1 MTKKRIKSILG
12 LILLFGLLAGIIAY
26 PSPVNKGISFLN
38 EKTGLDL
45 PSFWNISFKLGLD
58 LQGGTHLVYEAD
70 TSGISSEEKSSIM
83 QGLRDIIE
91 RRVNLFGVQEP
102 VVQVQESGEHTRLIV
117 ELAGIKDPS
126 EAIRMIG
133 ETPFLEFR
141 EEREEEDR
149 EKILDA
155 MERFEQK
162 EDKDLLQFEDWA
174 LLFEDPYFQP
184 TLLTGKYLKKAD
196 LDFDQVTYR
205 PIVGLQFNDE
215 GKDLFKEITS
225 NNIGKQVAIY
235 IDNVL
240 LSAPVVQET
249 ISEGRAQITGDFTI
263 EWARELVRGLNAG
276 ALPVPITLISQQSV
290 GPTLGAISLNQSLY
304 AAVYGFLAIIV
315 FMIIFY
321 RFSGLLAS
329 FALLIYIAVF
339 LSIVKIIPI
348 TLTLAGIGGLILSIG
363 MAVDAN
369 ILIFSRTK
377 EELKGGENLDN
388 ALEQGFKRSWPSVRD
403 GNITTFIVAMIL
415 FFFGTSF
422 IKGFA
427 LTLSVGILLSMVSAF
442 FVTKNLML
450 FFSFTSLKK
459 WKRIWL

>member
-162 EDKDLLQFEDWA
+162 EDKDLLQFED
-174 LLFEDPYFQP
+174 
-184 TLLTGKYLKKAD
+184 
-196 LDFDQVTYR
+196 
-205 PIVGLQFNDE
+205 
-215 GKDLFKEITS
+215 
-225 NNIGKQVAIY
+225 
-235 IDNVL
+235 
-240 LSAPVVQET
+240 
-249 ISEGRAQITGDFTI
+249 
-263 EWARELVRGLNAG
+263 
-276 ALPVPITLISQQSV
+276 
-290 GPTLGAISLNQSLY
+290 
-304 AAVYGFLAIIV
+304 
-315 FMIIFY
+315 
-321 RFSGLLAS
+321 
-329 FALLIYIAVF
+329 
-339 LSIVKIIPI
+339 
-348 TLTLAGIGGLILSIG
+348 
-363 MAVDAN
+363 
-369 ILIFSRTK
+369 
-377 EELKGGENLDN
+377 
-388 ALEQGFKRSWPSVRD
+388 
-403 GNITTFIVAMIL
+403 
-415 FFFGTSF
+415 
-422 IKGFA
+422 
-427 LTLSVGILLSMVSAF
+427 
-442 FVTKNLML
+442 
-450 FFSFTSLKK
+450 
-459 WKRIWL
+459 